1 MGERSQGGQAG
12 VQSCVLHCI
21 PVTAGSDLK
30 PRQAQ
35 APDGGN
41 TDSMW
46 ENSASQTGQ
55 HGNDHAAAFFE
66 SFHRRPFPD

>member
-21 PVTAGSDLK
+21 PVTAGS
-30 PRQAQ
+30 
-35 APDGGN
+35 N

-46 ENSASQTGQ
+46 EISASQTGQ

-66 SFHRRPFPD
+66 SFHRRPFLD